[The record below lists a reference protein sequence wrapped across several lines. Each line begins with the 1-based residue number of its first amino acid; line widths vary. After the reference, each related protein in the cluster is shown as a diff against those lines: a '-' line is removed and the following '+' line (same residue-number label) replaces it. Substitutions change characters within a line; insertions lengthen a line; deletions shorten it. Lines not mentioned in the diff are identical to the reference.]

1 MTCTILFRLTWEN
14 VGSYSPVFTELFSLI
29 IAKSLLA
36 VVLLFNCSCLNE
48 HYINLFTLVPV
59 HFPLIQCIIFLIIK
73 S

>member
-14 VGSYSPVFTELFSLI
+14 VGSYSAALTELFSLI
-29 IAKSLLA
+29 IAKSLFA
-36 VVLLFNCSCLNE
+36 VVLLFNSSCLNE
-48 HYINLFTLVPV
+48 HYILFTLVPV